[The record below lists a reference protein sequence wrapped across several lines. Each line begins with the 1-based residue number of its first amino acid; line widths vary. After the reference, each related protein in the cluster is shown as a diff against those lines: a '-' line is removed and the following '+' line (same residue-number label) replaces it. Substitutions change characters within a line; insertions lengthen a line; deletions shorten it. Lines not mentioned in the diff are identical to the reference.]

1 MTPARRETLTKAI
14 ALIEA
19 TTRADAWDTQAEAT
33 RQALADLGAEFTV
46 RRIWFDRADLRF
58 SVKLAGVAGRC
69 DFDKGEHLLLR
80 WAANARTALA
90 EGTDDNGAQ

>member
-46 RRIWFDRADLRF
+46 NRIWTERTAPRF
-58 SVKLAGVAGRC
+58 RVKLAAVTAYC
-69 DFDKGEHLLLR
+69 DFDNGEHLLLR

-90 EGTDDNGAQ
+90 EGTDDNG

>member
-33 RQALADLGAEFTV
+33 RQALADLGATMGTASKIEGGE
-46 RRIWFDRADLRF
+46 DLGF
-58 SVKLAGVAGRC
+58 CIVLARVMAIC
-69 DFDKGEHLLLR
+69 DFDAGEHLLLR
-80 WAANARTALA
+80 WAASARTALA
-90 EGTDDNGAQ
+90 EGTDDNA

>member
-33 RQALADLGAEFTV
+33 RQALADLGAEFGKSPG
-46 RRIWFDRADLRF
+46 RRNSTNGML
-58 SVKLAGVAGRC
+58 LAGVGAHC
-69 DFDKGEHLLLR
+69 KFDKGEHLLLR

-90 EGTDDNGAQ
+90 EGTDDNG